1 MNKIKL
7 VLVDDH
13 QVVRLGLHALLSVEP
28 DFEVIGQ
35 AGTVDEALALLERVR
50 PQIVLLDVRLPGRS
64 GLDGCRAIKQRWPA
78 LHVIMLTSYADDQL
92 VMDAINNGAEGYVL
106 KKVEGDEL
114 VKAIRKVASGE
125 AILDPAVTQALLKRV
140 RQAEQEM
147 MAHAFRVLSVREC
160 EVLQLIAEGKT
171 NGEIAY
177 QLSLSEKTVGNHIS
191 AILSKLGLTNRVE
204 AATYAVRNHLDFY
217 HKQRPGEHDSS
228 PGL

>member
-28 DFEVIGQ
+28 DFEVVGQ

-78 LHVIMLTSYADDQL
+78 IHVIMLTSYADDQL
-92 VMDAINNGAEGYVL
+92 VIDAINNGAEGYVL

-114 VKAIRKVASGE
+114 VKAIRTVALGE
-125 AILDPAVTQALLKRV
+125 AILDSTVTQALLKRV

-147 MAHAFRVLSVREC
+147 IAHAFHDLSAREC

-171 NGEIAY
+171 NGEIAH
-177 QLSLSEKTVGNHIS
+177 QLNLSEKTVGNHIS
-191 AILSKLGLTNRVE
+191 TILSKLGLTNRIE
-204 AATYAVRNHLDFY
+204 AATYAVRNHLEFY
-217 HKQRPGEHDSS
+217 QKQRPG
-228 PGL
+228 

>member
-28 DFEVIGQ
+28 DFEVVGQ

-78 LHVIMLTSYADDQL
+78 IHVIMLTSYADDQL
-92 VMDAINNGAEGYVL
+92 VLDAINSGAEGYVL

-114 VKAIRKVASGE
+114 IKAIRKVADGE

-140 RQAEQEM
+140 RQAEHEM
-147 MAHAFRVLSVREC
+147 IVYAFHDLSEREC
-160 EVLQLIAEGKT
+160 EVLQLVAEGKT
-171 NGEIAY
+171 NGEIAH
-177 QLSLSEKTVGNHIS
+177 QLNLSEKTVGNHIS
-191 AILSKLGLTNRVE
+191 TILSKLSLTNRIE

-217 HKQRPGEHDSS
+217 PKQRPG
-228 PGL
+228 